1 MTRKAKNVKK
11 RLQNTVFFKGAHLYS
26 DKSCRRKTA
35 EMGLEIT
42 IDNAMR
48 SGSDFFSIRS
58 HFWVVWG
65 PFWDHLGSLG
75 RLLGSLGRLL
85 GSFLA
90 PLGLSWT
97 LLGSFWDVLG
107 PLLGR
112 SWPLLALPGPS
123 GVDF

>member
-1 MTRKAKNVKK
+1 
-11 RLQNTVFFKGAHLYS
+11 
-26 DKSCRRKTA
+26 
-35 EMGLEIT
+35 MGLEIT

-48 SGSDFFSIRS
+48 SGSDFLAIWSQFRA
-58 HFWVVWG
+58 VWG

-85 GSFLA
+85 GGFWA
-90 PLGLSWT
+90 PLGLSRT
-97 LLGSFWDVLG
+97 LLGGFWDVLG

-123 GVDF
+123 GVDFESLRVDFEPPGGRFGLDFGPSETRF